1 MTKSTE
7 MSQTNWDFFKHNKR
21 LQIIIALDLLAFIL
35 FVTSFFLPITSG
47 YAYDFVGLAFYLIRG
62 LGLPFLAF
70 FLLFWSI
77 FFTYQLKPGRALIL
91 KGISWV
97 ILFSL
102 IIYIIFGNYIPYS
115 SISSFNVGDQFLF
128 IGVIILTVSLILEGI
143 WRNQLLIQK
152 YNEVREYIKALSESH
167 DQVHLFEIARNQSLD
182 QRFIPKIKQ
191 EIEIM
196 IDIKEINAE
205 LKGNR
210 VIFRKGVER
219 AENKIAR
226 KTLETELEPLKQKKI
241 TFIIGLDFIIFILF
255 IISFSLP
262 IFSSPYGSDPI
273 PWGFPPFP
281 FPIFLVTSLLI
292 ILWSMFFS
300 YQIKPGRSL
309 VLKGISG
316 GILLSYIIFFTYLNL
331 INDYSLNIGIIMVIV
346 NEIILMGNL
355 LLEGILRPSILEQ
368 KYGEVEKYV
377 KDLSE
382 KVDQVHLSTIVQYQ
396 ELDLRYIPSIKQEIE
411 SMIDS
416 NKIHA
421 ELKQDNIV
429 FKEEK
434 LIGSKPSEIP
444 EQKPKEEIESKKDE
458 IPLKDV
464 KLERE
469 KKPKKVAAIERDID
483 YRKRLYGMIRVEK
496 EIELEEAA
504 EFLNLSEKKLKAYI
518 YDLAGENKIQ
528 GSFTEEGKFIIESGV
543 DNFLDALD
551 SQFNKWEYE
560 EKV

>member
-7 MSQTNWDFFKHNKR
+7 MSQTNWDFFKNNTKIQ
-21 LQIIIALDLLAFIL
+21 LIIALDLIAFIL
-35 FVTSFFLPITSG
+35 FVTSFFFPITSF
-47 YAYDFVGLAFYLIRG
+47 YAYDFIGLAFYLIRG
-62 LGLPFLAF
+62 MGLPFIAF

-102 IIYIIFGNYIPYS
+102 IIFMIFYPYHPYHYNNS
-115 SISSFNVGDQFLF
+115 SLNVGDPFF
-128 IGVIILTVSLILEGI
+128 IIGEIILTVSFILEWI

-152 YNEVREYIKALSESH
+152 YNEVRKYIKGLSENH
-167 DQVHLFEIARNQSLD
+167 DQVHLFEIAQSQSLD
-182 QRFIPKIKQ
+182 QRYIPRIKQ

-219 AENKIAR
+219 AEHKIA
-226 KTLETELEPLKQKKI
+226 KKALETELEPLKKKKI

-262 IFSSPYGSDPI
+262 ISSSPHDSGEI
-273 PWGFPPFP
+273 PWSYPFFP
-281 FPIFLVTSLLI
+281 FNIFLVTSLLI
-292 ILWSMFFS
+292 ILWSMIFT

-316 GILLSYIIFFTYLNL
+316 GIILSYIIFCSIIFL
-331 INDYSLNIGIIMVIV
+331 DRLNIGLIMMIV
-346 NEIILMGNL
+346 NEVILTANL
-355 LLEGILRPSILEQ
+355 LLERDLRPSILEQ
-368 KYGEVEKYV
+368 KYKEVRRYV

-382 KVDQVHLSTIVQYQ
+382 KIDQVHLSTIAQYQ
-396 ELDLRYIPSIKQEIE
+396 ELDLRYTPRIKQEIE

-416 NKIHA
+416 NKIYA
-421 ELKQDNIV
+421 ELKQDKIV
-429 FKEEK
+429 FKEGES
-434 LIGSKPSEIP
+434 IGSKPSEIP

-464 KLERE
+464 KPERD
-469 KKPKKVAAIERDID
+469 KKAKKMAAIERDID

-496 EIELEEAA
+496 EIELEKAA

-528 GSFTEEGKFIIESGV
+528 GSFTEDGKFIIESGV